1 MLRDVVDGALK
12 HFRCTPEMDDI
23 RDTDKDKVHNVTA
36 EETAHKEWGKNG
48 IDCPPSKTD
57 TEVPKK
63 PIKYQTTCF

>member
-1 MLRDVVDGALK
+1 
-12 HFRCTPEMDDI
+12 MDDI
-23 RDTDKDKVHNVTA
+23 RDTDKDQVHNVTA